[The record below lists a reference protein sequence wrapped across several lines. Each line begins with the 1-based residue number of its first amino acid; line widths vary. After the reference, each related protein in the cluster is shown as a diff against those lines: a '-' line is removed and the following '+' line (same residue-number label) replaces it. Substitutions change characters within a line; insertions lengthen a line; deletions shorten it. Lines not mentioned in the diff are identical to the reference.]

1 LIVTVRQTKENQM
14 KQHRSI
20 HRLILFAP
28 AALLLTLWLAACQ
41 PIQPDAASAGLAEA
55 APATEASAAVT
66 TTVALTTTGAESAAP
81 VDLAQRYAAALQD
94 AKVAEPAEIV
104 DTLTAIV
111 PDNAELSWQ
120 DDRVLVVTWTSWNG
134 YDGLVGQET
143 KLGREVWV
151 TAVPQLQSF
160 CQSYAATDSSPLV
173 LRLEQLLGLPVNNG
187 KTRFVQMWVNPAD
200 MLRPSPDGEVDD
212 TVAELEMPSPEH
224 FASQQDYEFHRD
236 WFNLQMSLQAYDD
249 PSKGYPWTRLGYT
262 YDWGN
267 PESEVGLSE
276 FVVAAGSMV
285 GIEAVSDNETYCGQ

>member
-1 LIVTVRQTKENQM
+1 M
-14 KQHRSI
+14 KPHQLLHRPA
-20 HRLILFAP
+20 LFWP
-28 AALLLTLWLAACQ
+28 AALLLITVLAACQ
-41 PIQPDAASAGLAEA
+41 PIRPDATITQAAA
-55 APATEASAAVT
+55 APATAADST
-66 TTVALTTTGAESAAP
+66 PTS
-81 VDLAQRYAAALQD
+81 DLAQLYADALQD
-94 AKVAEPAEIV
+94 AKVAEPDEIV
-104 DTLTAIV
+104 DTLTAIT
-111 PDNAELSWQ
+111 PDNTKLTWQ

-160 CQSYAATDSSPLV
+160 CQSYAATNATPLI

-212 TVAELEMPSPEH
+212 TVAELEMPGPER
-224 FASQQDYEFHRD
+224 FPSQQAYEFHRD
-236 WFNLQMSLQAYDD
+236 WFNLQLSLQAYDD

-267 PESEVGLSE
+267 PASEVGLSE
-276 FVVAAGSMV
+276 FVVAAGSTV
-285 GIEAVSDNETYCGQ
+285 TIEAVSANETYCQ